1 MSSAKF
7 LSVSPTQ
14 PRMLPFASATDA
26 TLHRPAWRSTR
37 AIEPSPWS
45 PRRPPSRYKGRLH
58 YDLLGPP
65 TTELPATL
73 PKTPAAIAAEISSSE
88 APEDSASSNE
98 KSDSP
103 AIEPENA
110 VKPSDKDESGA
121 AETAAADSSEVTAK
135 GGNAL
140 SPRTDLTNL
149 EELRWFQHRWLDK
162 HGRGSNLK
170 ATREQLALMRRWFES
185 LDADGSGEVGLDEL
199 EDPLVSVGLACS
211 RDDVQHLI
219 EEVDLNGTGGV
230 TFDAFLN
237 LLYPE
242 RAKRERSRRFPPPL
256 HTPKHRP
263 PARPD
268 ASLKTSGRPGVSP
281 KARSSN
287 VANPVSRLFED
298 LQAGK
303 LGDMAVPFP
312 VLITAYRRRM
322 LLNAHMADNPTA
334 KRVGSSVL
342 QALEA
347 SRRDSP
353 TTETYDWR
361 RTHFDLQLPSL
372 FP

>member
-1 MSSAKF
+1 MSSPKF
-7 LSVSPTQ
+7 SSICPTQ
-14 PRMLPFASATDA
+14 PSVLPFASATDS

-37 AIEPSPWS
+37 VIDPSPWS
-45 PRRPPSRYKGRLH
+45 PRRPPSRFKGHLR

-65 TTELPATL
+65 TSELPADL
-73 PKTPAAIAAEISSSE
+73 PRTPAVTTAEIPPSDTPETNAGATESST
-88 APEDSASSNE
+88 
-98 KSDSP
+98 
-103 AIEPENA
+103 IEPGKA
-110 VKPSDKDESGA
+110 VKPPGNENA
-121 AETAAADSSEVTAK
+121 APDTAAANNADAAK
-135 GGNAL
+135 GEGTI

-162 HGRGSNLK
+162 HGRDSHLK
-170 ATREQLALMRRWFES
+170 ATREQLALMRRWFDS
-185 LDADGSGEVGLDEL
+185 LDTDGSGEVGLDEL

-268 ASLKTSGRPGVSP
+268 GSAKVLGRPGVSP
-281 KARSSN
+281 KARQHPGKSS
-287 VANPVSRLFED
+287 VANPVARLFED

-312 VLITAYRRRM
+312 MLITAYRRRM

-347 SRRDSP
+347 SRQDSS
-353 TTETYDWR
+353 TTDTYDWR
-361 RTHFDLQLPSL
+361 RTHFDLQLPSIL
-372 FP
+372 P